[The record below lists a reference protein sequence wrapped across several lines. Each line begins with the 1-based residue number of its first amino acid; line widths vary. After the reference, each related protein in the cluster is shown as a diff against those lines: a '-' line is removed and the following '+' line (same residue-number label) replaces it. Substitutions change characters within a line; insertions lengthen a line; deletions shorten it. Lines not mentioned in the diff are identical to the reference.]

1 MKYLIISILVLL
13 MLPPII
19 LGWQKSREKHK
30 RMKKER
36 EEEREQYSK
45 DIFDYSGDDL

>member
-1 MKYLIISILVLL
+1 MKYLIISIIILL

-30 RMKKER
+30 RMKEK
-36 EEEREQYSK
+36 REQWSK
-45 DIFDYSGDDL
+45 EIFDYSGDDL